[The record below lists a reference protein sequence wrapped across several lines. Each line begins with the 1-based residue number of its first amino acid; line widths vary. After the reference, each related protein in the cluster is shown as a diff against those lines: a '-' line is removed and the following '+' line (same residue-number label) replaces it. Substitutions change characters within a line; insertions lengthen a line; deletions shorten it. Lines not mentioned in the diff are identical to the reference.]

1 MNNAFVD
8 VICIIIQIARWGLII
23 WIVLSWVVGFGR
35 LGFDHPVRRFYDAL
49 SRGVEPIL
57 RPIRNVIPPLRVGGA
72 ALDLS
77 PLVLFFGLIALEWVI
92 C

>member
-1 MNNAFVD
+1 MGILQD
-8 VICIIIQIARWGLII
+8 VACIAIEIARWGLII
-23 WIVLSWVVGFGR
+23 WIVLSWVVSFGR

-57 RPIRNVIPPLRVGGA
+57 RPIRNVIPPVRIGGA

-77 PLVLFFGLIALEWVI
+77 PLVLFFGLILLDIVI